1 MNEVNNRATKPRQKV
16 HRVIVVD
23 DHPVVRSGL
32 VNIIAAMPNVEVCG
46 EAETGAAAV
55 EMSETLQ
62 PDMIVLDIGLKD
74 SNGLELIK
82 QMKARCEDVR
92 ILVCSMRDESL
103 FAERALNAGAAG
115 YLQKDEDSEQIRE
128 AVRRVLDGKVH
139 VSDTITSQLV
149 RRAATGEN
157 TAASDPV
164 DCLSDRE
171 LEVFELI
178 GRGWTTKRIAK
189 SLHLSSKTI
198 DTYRMHIKQKLQLET
213 TSELT
218 VHAANWMFERGLH
231 A

>member
-1 MNEVNNRATKPRQKV
+1 MNDVNNRATKPRQKV
-16 HRVIVVD
+16 HRVVVVD

>member
-1 MNEVNNRATKPRQKV
+1 
-16 HRVIVVD
+16 
-23 DHPVVRSGL
+23 
-32 VNIIAAMPNVEVCG
+32 VCG

>member
-16 HRVIVVD
+16 HRVVVVD